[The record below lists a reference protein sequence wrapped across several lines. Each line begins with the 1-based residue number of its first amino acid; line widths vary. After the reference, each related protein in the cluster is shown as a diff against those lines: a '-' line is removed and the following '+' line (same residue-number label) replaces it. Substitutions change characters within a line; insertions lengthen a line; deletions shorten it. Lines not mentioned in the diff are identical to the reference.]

1 MYQELRLDRILET
14 LRTLQGRIDG
24 RFPGAGL
31 GRVAGELATVGETT
45 APLLE
50 KVRRPN
56 LYMRA
61 GVALVILLLIA
72 VMISLVMQFRGLRAD
87 IDGFSSLLQTIE
99 SGIQDVVFLG
109 AAIYFLA
116 TIEGR
121 LKRKTVLENLHR
133 LRSIVHIIDM
143 HQLTK
148 DPEQVLSPG
157 LMRVAS
163 GGRDMSRFELVRY
176 LDYCSDLLSI
186 CSKMAALHV
195 QYVND
200 PVVLDAVNDVEV
212 LASDLSS
219 RIWQKIVIL
228 DTSAMIPQSAAPAE

>member
-1 MYQELRLDRILET
+1 MYQELRIDRILDTVRNVRE
-14 LRTLQGRIDG
+14 RIDG
-24 RFPGAGL
+24 RFPGSGL
-31 GRVAGELATVGETT
+31 GRVAGELINVGETT
-45 APLLE
+45 APLLDR
-50 KVRRPN
+50 VRRPN
-56 LYMRA
+56 LYLRA
-61 GVALVILLLIA
+61 GVGLVIILLAAVLIALV
-72 VMISLVMQFRGLRAD
+72 MRFQGLRAD
-87 IDGFSSLLQTIE
+87 IDGFSSLLQTLE
-99 SGIQDVVFLG
+99 SGIQDVVFLA
-109 AAIYFLA
+109 AAIYFLT

-157 LMRVAS
+157 LMRAAT

-176 LDYCSDLLSI
+176 LDYCSDLLSM

-228 DTSAMIPQSAAPAE
+228 DTSALVPDRAASS

>member
-157 LMRVAS
+157 LMRGAS

>member
-1 MYQELRLDRILET
+1 MYQELRIDRILDTVRNIRE
-14 LRTLQGRIDG
+14 RIDG
-24 RFPGAGL
+24 RFPGSGL
-31 GRVAGELATVGETT
+31 SRVAGELITVGETT
-45 APLLE
+45 APLLDRT
-50 KVRRPN
+50 RRPN
-56 LYMRA
+56 LYLRA
-61 GVALVILLLIA
+61 GVGLVIILLAAVLIALV
-72 VMISLVMQFRGLRAD
+72 MRFQGLRAD
-87 IDGFSSLLQTIE
+87 IDGFSSLLQTLE
-99 SGIQDVVFLG
+99 SGIQDVVFLA
-109 AAIYFLA
+109 AAIYFLT

-157 LMRVAS
+157 LMRGAS

-176 LDYCSDLLSI
+176 LDYCSDLLSM

-228 DTSAMIPQSAAPAE
+228 DTSALVPDRASSS

>member
-31 GRVAGELATVGETT
+31 GRVASELATVGETT
-45 APLLE
+45 APLLD

>member
-1 MYQELRLDRILET
+1 MYQELRLDRILDT
-14 LRTLQGRIDG
+14 VRNIRQRIDG
-24 RFPGAGL
+24 RFPDSGL
-31 GRVAGELATVGETT
+31 SRVAGELINVGETT

-50 KVRRPN
+50 RVRRPN
-56 LYMRA
+56 LYLRA
-61 GVALVILLLIA
+61 GVGLVIIMLAA
-72 VMISLVMQFRGLRAD
+72 VMIALVMRFQGLRAD
-87 IDGFSSLLQTIE
+87 IDGFSSLLQTLE
-99 SGIQDVVFLG
+99 SGIQDVVFLA
-109 AAIYFLA
+109 AAIYFLT

-157 LMRVAS
+157 LMRGTS
-163 GGRDMSRFELVRY
+163 NGRDMSRFELVRY
-176 LDYCSDLLSI
+176 LDYCSDLLSM

-228 DTSAMIPQSAAPAE
+228 DTSALIPDRASSS

>member
-50 KVRRPN
+50 RVRRPN

-157 LMRVAS
+157 LMPTTKSRE
-163 GGRDMSRFELVRY
+163 MTRFELVRY
-176 LDYCSDLLSI
+176 LDYCAEMLSI
-186 CSKMAALHV
+186 SSKMAALHV
-195 QYVND
+195 QFVND
-200 PVVLDAVNDVEV
+200 PVVLDAVNDIEV
-212 LASDLSS
+212 LASDLAS

-228 DTSAMIPQSAAPAE
+228 DTSAMIPGGLAAED